1 MIFCFLITFFT
12 LYLIII
18 FFRISRY
25 IFPNLSVIEFDWDVP
40 GETFVKTAGSLVPR
54 KIVPRDGKFVKKKN
68 ITYCFFHLIHTSGWN
83 GKNNRQGA
91 SQSPRRFGVELNPVP
106 ILSNTDVTSPVL
118 PIAMEMILLQFDLLF
133 TGGDKHDTR
142 ELESS
147 IQVSFT
153 SANDHSNHCTMYFIA
168 YLSFSPLLY
177 FSPLYAS
184 HCILFNF
191 SLHFF
196 L

>member
-1 MIFCFLITFFT
+1 M
-12 LYLIII
+12 
-18 FFRISRY
+18 
-25 IFPNLSVIEFDWDVP
+25 IEFDWDVP

-54 KIVPRDGKFVKKKN
+54 DGKIVPRGKICKKKKLKKHN
-68 ITYCFFHLIHTSGWN
+68 MLFFHLIHTSGWN

-147 IQVSFT
+147 IQVSFN
-153 SANDHSNHCTMYFIA
+153 SPNDHCKVHIFNVFHCVPFIF
-168 YLSFSPLLY
+168 SFIVFPTLI
-177 FSPLYAS
+177 
-184 HCILFNF
+184 CF
-191 SLHFF
+191 SLYLIQF
-196 L
+196 LTAFLFVNLILIFLVQRELCHL